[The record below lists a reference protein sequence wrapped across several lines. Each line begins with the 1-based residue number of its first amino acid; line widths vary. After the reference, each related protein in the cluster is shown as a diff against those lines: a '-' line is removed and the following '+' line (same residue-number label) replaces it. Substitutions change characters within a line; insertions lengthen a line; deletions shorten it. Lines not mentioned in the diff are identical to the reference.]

1 MQSNFDMYHSGLFL
15 LTMIFNISLS
25 NKIIWTSFVIYLYL
39 YMCFIL
45 WESNRSCLDIELPPL
60 PCIPRTGI
68 YISWPCCNRYFSCYN
83 CLRLLT
89 KKLHYLLWRKKMSNI
104 QENYLCSTLGHN
116 DHNKKK
122 FSSWE
127 RAGFIHAKDGQ
138 IFISSINENCWYLRK
153 QHQFHSVS
161 GIALQCI
168 NLMKYSPQVKQ
179 RCSLQINEY

>member
-1 MQSNFDMYHSGLFL
+1 MILMQSNFDMYHSGLFL

-122 FSSWE
+122 FSS
-127 RAGFIHAKDGQ
+127 
-138 IFISSINENCWYLRK
+138 
-153 QHQFHSVS
+153 
-161 GIALQCI
+161 
-168 NLMKYSPQVKQ
+168 
-179 RCSLQINEY
+179 